1 MITAMTKKERI
12 REAARMFYEFCDRN
26 DFIADDEGFGYWM
39 VAKIGTVRSD
49 QMFQVNRGNG
59 DFDVCTHLC
68 ECEEALEFAK
78 RLEEHM
84 DNVKRM
90 MEL

>member
-1 MITAMTKKERI
+1 MTKTARIKE
-12 REAARMFYEFCDRN
+12 ATRMFYEFVERN
-26 DFIADDEGFGYWM
+26 DFIAEDEGFGYWM
-39 VAKIGTVRSD
+39 VAKQGADQAD

-84 DNVKRM
+84 ENVKRM

>member
-1 MITAMTKKERI
+1 MTKTARIKE
-12 REAARMFYEFCDRN
+12 ATRMFYEYCQREGFM
-26 DFIADDEGFGYWM
+26 ADDEGFGYWM
-39 VAKIGTVRSD
+39 VSKQGSTRAD
-49 QMFQVNRGNG
+49 EMFQVNRGNG

-78 RLEEHM
+78 ELEVEM
-84 DNVKRM
+84 ENVKRM

>member
-1 MITAMTKKERI
+1 
-12 REAARMFYEFCDRN
+12 
-26 DFIADDEGFGYWM
+26 
-39 VAKIGTVRSD
+39 
-49 QMFQVNRGNG
+49 MFQVNRGNG

-84 DNVKRM
+84 ENVKRM

>member
-1 MITAMTKKERI
+1 MTKTARIKE
-12 REAARMFYEFCDRN
+12 ATRMFYEFVDQN
-26 DFIADDEGFGYWM
+26 GFIADDEGFGYWM
-39 VAKIGTVRSD
+39 VAKQGTVRND

-68 ECEEALEFAK
+68 ECEEALGFAK
-78 RLEEHM
+78 ELEGHM